1 MTSIRVMLID
11 EDRTRSAV
19 LKRALL
25 DAGYE
30 VVARVDA
37 GDDVLKRVTEV
48 KPDVIIVDMEAPDRD
63 ILENVR
69 AISHHQPKPIV
80 MFAESSDSDM
90 IKAAVGAGVSAYV
103 IDGLSDK
110 RVKPIIEVA
119 IARFR
124 EFHAL
129 RTELA
134 RAKQDLAERKIV
146 AKAKG
151 ILMKHKGL
159 SEDQAYVALR
169 KMAMDRN
176 QRLGEVA
183 QSVIT
188 VADLLT

>member
-1 MTSIRVMLID
+1 M
-11 EDRTRSAV
+11 
-19 LKRALL
+19 
-25 DAGYE
+25 G
-30 VVARVDA
+30 A
-37 GDDVLKRVTEV
+37 GDDVLRRVTEV
-48 KPDVIIVDMEAPDRD
+48 MPDVIIVDMEAPDRD
-63 ILENVR
+63 ILENMR
-69 AISHHQPKPIV
+69 AISRHQPKPIV

-124 EFHAL
+124 EFNAL

-134 RAKQDLAERKIV
+134 QAKQDLAERKIV
-146 AKAKG
+146 EKAKG

-176 QRLGEVA
+176 QRLGQVA

>member
-1 MTSIRVMLID
+1 MIRVMLID
-11 EDRTRSAV
+11 ENQARSA
-19 LKRALL
+19 LLEQALS
-25 DAGYE
+25 DAGYTVAARIGTDENVFQRVKE
-30 VVARVDA
+30 V
-37 GDDVLKRVTEV
+37 E
-48 KPDVIIVDMEAPDRD
+48 PDVIIIDMEAPDRD
-63 ILENVR
+63 ILENMR
-69 AISHHQPKPIV
+69 AISRDQPKPIV
-80 MFAESSDSDM
+80 MFAENSDSDM
-90 IKAAVGAGVSAYV
+90 IKAAVRAGVSAYV

-134 RAKQDLAERKIV
+134 QAKQDLAERKIV
-146 AKAKG
+146 EKAKG

-183 QSVIT
+183 SNVIT
-188 VADLLT
+188 VAELLT

>member
-1 MTSIRVMLID
+1 MLID
-11 EDRTRSAV
+11 ENQARSA
-19 LKRALL
+19 LLEQALS
-25 DAGYE
+25 DVGYTVAARIGTDENVFQRVKE
-30 VVARVDA
+30 V
-37 GDDVLKRVTEV
+37 E
-48 KPDVIIVDMEAPDRD
+48 PDVIIIDMEAPDRD
-63 ILENVR
+63 ILENMR
-69 AISHHQPKPIV
+69 AISRDQPKPIV
-80 MFAESSDSDM
+80 MFAENSDSDM
-90 IKAAVGAGVSAYV
+90 IKAAVRAGVSAYV

-134 RAKQDLAERKIV
+134 QAKQDLAERKIV
-146 AKAKG
+146 EKAKG

-183 QSVIT
+183 SNVIT
-188 VADLLT
+188 VAELLT